1 MPTQRA
7 GKRKRASHDWFW
19 FCFWLDDM
27 EWRSGVNFFE
37 AIPYKCGIAMWVTVD
52 AQVRTALTEKIN
64 FGLITL
70 DTLKS
75 HSNSRKL
82 LLFHLV
88 YSELVCFSNPY
99 FFVDKEMPVKEIV
112 RSQWKH
118 SSLPCCSKFA
128 RREARMY
135 ILF

>member
-1 MPTQRA
+1 
-7 GKRKRASHDWFW
+7 
-19 FCFWLDDM
+19 
-27 EWRSGVNFFE
+27 
-37 AIPYKCGIAMWVTVD
+37 MWVTVD

-88 YSELVCFSNPY
+88 YSELICFSNPY

-112 RSQWKH
+112 RSQWKR
-118 SSLPCCSKFA
+118 SNLPCCSKFA